1 MKAERAEHF
10 GFMSVSK
17 NKILFF
23 NYTGRFPAGKNA
35 IINYSKQPEFFIRQ
49 NFNSVKILPLFAYFR
64 ARILWGGQNFY
75 IFSAWG
81 AQENARPKRRYGF
94 GRSNYVL
101 PGSFFN
107 ITRPYYL
114 ILCPNGNY

>member
-1 MKAERAEHF
+1 LKAERAEHF
-10 GFMSVSK
+10 GFMSASK

-23 NYTGRFPAGKNA
+23 NNTGRLPAGKNA
-35 IINYSKQPEFFIRQ
+35 IINYSKQPGFFIRQ

-64 ARILWGGQNFY
+64 PEFY
-75 IFSAWG
+75 GAGNIFIYAGAWG

-94 GRSNYVL
+94 GRSNYAL